1 MQKSQSSTRVANTL
15 ARCCSPLL
23 LLLLGAC
30 SGTMPWEGTDPS
42 EPAQVSVQTETPLVC
57 PAPPVCP
64 TVPGPVA
71 EVPPKLVAGAWKD
84 LPAWRE
90 SGLAGSWG
98 AFQESCRGLA
108 SKPHGDSWKRVC
120 DLARKVDGQSESKVR
135 QFYETHFT
143 PYAVVEGDGGRE
155 GMVTGYYEPL
165 IQGSRSR
172 DANNTTPVLG
182 VPDDML
188 TIDLG
193 EVFPDLKY
201 RRLRGRLEGNRVVP
215 YWDRAEIMAK
225 ESKWQGKT
233 LLWVQDPVE
242 FFFLQVQ
249 GSGRVQ
255 LPDGK
260 RVRIGYADQNGHP
273 YRSIGKVLVE
283 RGAMK
288 LEEASMQGIQAWAR
302 ANPELLPELLNTNP
316 SYVFFREL
324 PNTEAGPIGAL
335 GVPLTAERSIAVD
348 PRHIPLGAPVY
359 LATTRPSSPVALNR
373 LMMAQDTGGAIK
385 GGVRAD
391 FFWGFGKEAGELA
404 GRMKQRGQMWV
415 LLPREAA
422 PE

>member
-1 MQKSQSSTRVANTL
+1 
-15 ARCCSPLL
+15 
-23 LLLLGAC
+23 
-30 SGTMPWEGTDPS
+30 
-42 EPAQVSVQTETPLVC
+42 
-57 PAPPVCP
+57 
-64 TVPGPVA
+64 
-71 EVPPKLVAGAWKD
+71 
-84 LPAWRE
+84 
-90 SGLAGSWG
+90 
-98 AFQESCRGLA
+98 
-108 SKPHGDSWKRVC
+108 
-120 DLARKVDGQSESKVR
+120 
-135 QFYETHFT
+135 
-143 PYAVVEGDGGRE
+143 
-155 GMVTGYYEPL
+155 MVTGYYEPL

-359 LATTRPSSPVALNR
+359 LVTTRPSSPVALNR